1 MNRAL
6 RHSAIRSSIA
16 IKRPARR
23 ALLIGAAAFLL
34 LLAASTTVATFGSAN
49 LANAAIQRAKSFLE
63 LIHQRSPG
71 RRSEAHLALT
81 KHKRIAHLHQRAL
94 PKVRMPPAIP
104 PLGELPPALIDIVAP
119 PVPIKWAGIEL
130 PPIPFLEQATPPG
143 LPFLPP
149 PGLIVPPSTPET
161 PPKVPAPQSALP
173 EPGTWATMFLGFA
186 LIGWQLRRRGNPGGL
201 GASSLR

>member
-1 MNRAL
+1 MKAAVMTGLRAPL
-6 RHSAIRSSIA
+6 EIQQLPDPAPGPADAVVRVEACGICRSDW
-16 IKRPARR
+16 
-23 ALLIGAAAFLL
+23 
-34 LLAASTTVATFGSAN
+34 
-49 LANAAIQRAKSFLE
+49 
-63 LIHQRSPG
+63 
-71 RRSEAHLALT
+71 HLW
-81 KHKRIAHLHQRAL
+81 Q
-94 PKVRMPPAIP
+94 
-104 PLGELPPALIDIVAP
+104 GDWS
-119 PVPIKWAGIEL
+119 WAGIEL